1 MSISR
6 DAKSGS
12 PRRLLMET
20 QDNTT
25 DLIIYLNIMHNNSTT
40 RFAALLVATIFA
52 CLPSLAGWVYYDNVD
67 RGKTNEQYASQ
78 QGDSGNYTIYFQNDK
93 NWSNV
98 GVWVWDEAHS
108 NENYTGGTWPGKIIS
123 TDQAHPDLYVYTFTC
138 TDSNTKLLCIF
149 NDGKSSGATETEKYE
164 VTNGWVYNSSGKQKH
179 IDDWVSPDPGK
190 LIDYTIYFDNLT
202 SWNDVN
208 VKIMGN
214 VAGQSTGGKMFSN
227 LNSSI
232 NEITFQ
238 APENASLTCYF
249 YCSSDENGTKTDT
262 FKLINRHIYTNSGDK
277 GLREDYVPSNLPEAE
292 WWYEPENPTQ
302 NDKITLY
309 FNRAYKSDSKLKNT
323 DDIYLWTG
331 AVLNDGSDTWYGGAP
346 SDNWNYSNY
355 GNADH
360 YKMTRSNRYPDSE
373 DIYEYSYSPTLAG
386 WAGLDVDARATKIG
400 IIFRDKSG
408 SIKQHGE
415 NNQYINLRQLPTPG
429 AGLGK
434 YQSCVITDNDATGL
448 STVEITG
455 ERGTLLITPMAE
467 DVLKIFTRKNGQ
479 TAQERASISVVDPA
493 DEAYCLTKPQ
503 SVTVTGTNDDTAEVL
518 SLFVDGKKKL
528 EVNKEDCIITFLKEN
543 EEVALKELNGLVN
556 TIGRIEVSFEGM
568 NDAGFY
574 GGGYNGN
581 TVNQDGK
588 TLTMNNT
595 QTGGWAQNYKD
606 APHNICI
613 PFYASTEGYGV
624 YFDDHYRKAQIF
636 PSKNGTT
643 YSSGSKNPIAYYY
656 IGGGT
661 MQKVMENYTKLTGV
675 PELPAYWS
683 LGYITSK
690 YSFRSRSAAEEV
702 ISKTRNES
710 KIPLDGIVFDI
721 HWQGGPKMMGKIDW
735 DTSNYNNPTE
745 MMDNFRKDYNVHSIA
760 ITEPYFTGS
769 CGNFKTEYF
778 ADNSVSGMEWLQN
791 GSNVGLLDITN
802 TDACTWF
809 KGLYKKRTKEGV
821 DSWWLDLG
829 EPEMHDGDS
838 HYTDDSSVDQIHNEY
853 GQRWLKTAFD
863 AMKEYDRESGTETR
877 RILMPRAGTA
887 GMQRYNA
894 CPWTG
899 DIKRSWSGL
908 AAQVPALVS
917 AAMSGV
923 STLGS
928 DIGGFS
934 EIDHNNYNDKTYL
947 RWVQLG
953 VFYPMMRTHAQEALN
968 PEPYKYPGVLDNVRE
983 AINLRYAYLPYTY
996 SQSYQYT
1003 AFGTPIA
1010 RPANFDDSDK
1020 SRLANSI
1027 DTYYWGPDLYVAP
1040 MLSEG
1045 TSRSISLPEGEWLD
1059 ANDFKTVYDSK
1070 IDNYPVPY
1078 NKLARFMREGSFLT
1092 RYRESSFT
1100 STADIQTDKITV
1112 DYFLNYQ
1119 DYSGN
1124 NLHKDSSAGSK
1135 WYDDDH
1141 TTVNPLKDNSYLLT
1155 HFHGHGV
1162 VNGTNHAVVLY
1173 IDREGDGW
1181 DGMYSRADGENRWT
1195 RSEDS
1200 NFEGEQ
1206 YDGQDILLAIHKIKC
1221 DGGLAN
1227 NIEINLH
1234 DYGPRPAAASEAENS
1249 IDAAPA
1255 AGDVDPKEIWPKR
1268 YAMKAITEDAIKNAQ
1283 TFENGKI
1290 KDKDSEGFW
1299 LDKPNETLYVRMPKL
1314 DPRRNYALLIGNKG
1328 EIVNVG
1334 EVNLAA
1340 MTLEYADGCFT
1351 YSAPEGTESLTL
1363 GVYSTTGAS
1372 MGLYEGLTADGVADQ
1387 VSVSLPQG
1395 VYIGRLTGRDAS
1407 GASVVKT
1414 VKVMVK

>member
-1 MSISR
+1 
-6 DAKSGS
+6 
-12 PRRLLMET
+12 MET

-25 DLIIYLNIMHNNSTT
+25 DLIIYLNIMYNNNSTT

-52 CLPSLAGWVYYDNVD
+52 CLPSLAGWVYFDNTDTGWATPYIHYWGGESSSSWPGTAMTPTPTGGIWEYDVPKGTDGIIFNIGSNSDQTGNLAYAEGHVYTKAGGD
-67 RGKTNEQYASQ
+67 TGKTY
-78 QGDSGNYTIYFQNDK
+78 
-93 NWSNV
+93 
-98 GVWVWDEAHS
+98 DE
-108 NENYTGGTWPGKIIS
+108 YIT
-123 TDQAHPDLYVYTFTC
+123 
-138 TDSNTKLLCIF
+138 
-149 NDGKSSGATETEKYE
+149 
-164 VTNGWVYNSSGKQKH
+164 
-179 IDDWVSPDPGK
+179 PDPNPDPNPDPVT
-190 LIDYTIYFDNLT
+190 LTDYTIYFDNRD
-202 SWNDVN
+202 SWSDVN
-208 VKIMGN
+208 VTIIGN
-214 VAGQSTGGKMFSN
+214 AAGQSTGGNMSSN
-227 LNSSI
+227 LNNSI
-232 NEITFQ
+232 HEMTFQ
-238 APENASLTCYF
+238 APENASLTCWF
-249 YCSSDENGTKTDT
+249 YCSADQNGTKTET
-262 FKLINRHIYTNSGDK
+262 FKLINGHIYTKSGDK
-277 GLREDYVPSNLPEAE
+277 GLREDYVPSEIPEKE

-309 FNRAYKSDSKLKNT
+309 FNRAYDKNSKLKGT

-331 AVLNDGSDTWYGGAP
+331 AVLTDGSDTWYGSAP
-346 SDNWNYSNY
+346 SDNWNYNNYSNA
-355 GNADH
+355 GH
-360 YKMTRSNRYPDSE
+360 YKMALSSRYADSK
-373 DIYEYSYSPTLAG
+373 DIFEYTYSPTLAN
-386 WAGLDVDARATKIG
+386 WAGLDVDARAAKIG
-400 IIFRDKSG
+400 IIFRNKSG
-408 SIKQHGE
+408 NIKQHADDR
-415 NNQYINLRQLPTPG
+415 YINLRLLPTTG

-434 YQSCVITDNDATGL
+434 YQSCVITDNDVTGL
-448 STVEITG
+448 STVEVTG
-455 ERGTLLITPMAE
+455 ERGTLFITPMAE

-479 TAQERASISVVDPA
+479 TDQERASISVVDPA

-518 SLFVDGKKKL
+518 SLFVDGNKKL

-556 TIGRIEVSFEGM
+556 TKGRVEVSFEGM

-574 GGGYNGN
+574 GGGYNGKYIN
-581 TVNQDGK
+581 HDGQ
-588 TLTMNNT
+588 TITMNNT
-595 QTGGWAQNYKD
+595 QTGGWAQDLTESNHK

-624 YFDDHYRKAQIF
+624 YFDDHYRGAQIF
-636 PSKNGTT
+636 PSKTGTT

-661 MQKVMENYTKLTGV
+661 MQKVMENYTRLTGV

-702 ISKTRNES
+702 ISKTRNDS
-710 KIPLDGIVFDI
+710 RIPLDGIVFDI

-735 DTSNYNNPTE
+735 DTSNYNDPQD
-745 MMDNFRKDYNVHSIA
+745 MMKKFRKDYNVHSIA
-760 ITEPYFTGS
+760 ITEPYFTRES
-769 CGNFKTEYF
+769 GNFKTEYF
-778 ADNSVSGMEWLQN
+778 ADSSVSGMGWLEN
-791 GSNVGLLDITN
+791 GADVGLLDITN
-802 TDACTWF
+802 THACEWF
-809 KGLYKKRTKEGV
+809 KDLYKKRTGEGV

-829 EPEMHDGDS
+829 EPERHDGDS
-838 HYTDDSSVDQIHNEY
+838 QYKDGSTVEQIHNEY
-853 GQRWLKTAFD
+853 GQRWLKMAFD
-863 AMKEYDRESGTETR
+863 AMKEYDRESNTETR

-899 DIKRSWSGL
+899 DIKRSWGGL

-917 AAMSGV
+917 GAMSGV

-928 DIGGFS
+928 DIGGFL
-934 EIDHNNYNDKTYL
+934 DPFGYTDKVYL

-953 VFYPMMRTHAQEALN
+953 VFYPMMRTHAQEHLN
-968 PEPYKYPGVLDNVRE
+968 PEPYNYTGVLDNVRE

-1059 ANDFKTVYDSK
+1059 ANDFKTVYNSK

-1078 NKLARFMREGSFLT
+1078 NKLARFMRKGSFLT

-1119 DYSGN
+1119 DYSSN
-1124 NLHKDSSAGSK
+1124 NWHKDSSAGSK

-1141 TTVNPLKDNSYLLT
+1141 TTVNPLKDNKYLLT

-1221 DGGLAN
+1221 DNDLAN

-1255 AGDVDPKEIWPKR
+1255 ADDVDPKEIWPKR

-1363 GVYSTTGAS
+1363 GVYSTTGAC